1 MTVHMYILK
10 ECIKCP
16 IFTIGTHARLTET
29 TGAVLFVVAGVNNAD
44 VLAFG
49 VSAGVFGIISSTYD
63 STYVY
68 T

>member
-1 MTVHMYILK
+1 MYILK

-44 VLAFG
+44 VLAVSRRSRSKFG
-49 VSAGVFGIISSTYD
+49 S
-63 STYVY
+63 
-68 T
+68 